1 MLELKQRSE
10 SIESNAFEQLKLEI
24 VNSEVV
30 KRVAVKANVGTRIK
44 VKREKRS
51 IKTVQSASDLR

>member
-44 VKREKRS
+44 
-51 IKTVQSASDLR
+51 